1 MLPVNRI
8 KNLFLNEKFILGI
21 ILLNAI
27 VIFLQVC
34 EINNIWMQI
43 IDVACTL
50 FFMIEMGVKHAEY
63 GWKGYWS
70 STWNRLD
77 GILVILSIP
86 SIIAL
91 FIPSDMM
98 DLSFLMVLRV
108 LRMFRFLRVLHF
120 LPNISQIIEGFKL
133 AVHESWAVLFCFLV
147 LIVVFGIINCSLFHN
162 IAPAYFA
169 TPLDSIY
176 SVFRICTVEGWY
188 DIPDSIAATTSPTIG
203 KFVRLYFCLL
213 LIGGGIIG
221 MSFINSIFVD
231 AMAAD
236 NNDDVKDKLDELE
249 RKIDKLLE
257 ERENHETPTD
267 KM

>member
-1 MLPVNRI
+1 MNRI
-8 KNLFLNEKFILGI
+8 KSLFLNDKFILSV
-21 ILLNAI
+21 ILVNAV

-34 EINNIWMQI
+34 EIDNIWIQI

-50 FFMIEMGVKHAEY
+50 VFVVEMGVKHAEY
-63 GWKGYWS
+63 GLKKYWS
-70 STWNRLD
+70 SGWNRLD
-77 GILVILSIP
+77 GILVLLSIP
-86 SIIAL
+86 SVIAL
-91 FIPSDMM
+91 FIPSQLM

-120 LPNISQIIEGFKL
+120 FPNITQIIEGFKL
-133 AVHESWAVLFCFLV
+133 AVHESWAVLLCFLV
-147 LIVVFGIINCSLFHN
+147 LIIVFGIINCSLFREV
-162 IAPAYFA
+162 APAYFA

-188 DIPDSIAATTSPTIG
+188 DIPDSIAAATSPSIG
-203 KFVRLYFCLL
+203 KIVRLYFCFL
-213 LIGGGIIG
+213 LISGGIIG

-236 NNDDVKDKLDELE
+236 NNDDVKEKLDKLEQ
-249 RKIDKLLE
+249 KIDRLLE
-257 ERENHETPTD
+257 EVEKKETPTD